1 MRVFRFYLGCL
12 ILIFASSHTWA
23 AGNTVFTPEV
33 SVGTLHDDNIRL
45 DEEADEAWETVTSL
59 RGKVTHKTETGL
71 MIGDLRWENFSYQG
85 GEGLDNRNDYKLKL
99 KGRTNR
105 ERSVYQLDLTG
116 IQDTTA
122 KDIAIEDDDDIG
134 GDVGFVRDD
143 IKRNRFYIMPSWG
156 YSLSEISAINLL
168 YKYSDLQY
176 DDSKGTGLVDGF
188 NHNVTG
194 KYSVKT
200 QENNTVEP
208 SIGINHYESE
218 GGKNYDFV
226 IAKLSNERVYDQY
239 FSSYASVGY
248 YYIDAK
254 TDNISDTTNSGLYEI
269 GGLVKSDNISLN
281 FKAERVL
288 APGDFGNVIAKD
300 QYSIGLLGEI
310 NPIWDYQVGAR
321 YYRNRPTIKEI
332 SNNNRRYLSF
342 KASLLWQFTESFD
355 LDFGYRYREERDQKE
370 ADNTQANSNAL
381 FITVRYMNDLIM

>member
-1 MRVFRFYLGCL
+1 MWVFRFYLGCL
-12 ILIFASSHTWA
+12 TLIFASGQAW

-33 SVGTLHDDNIRL
+33 SVGTLHDDNISL
-45 DEEADEAWETVTSL
+45 DEQADEAWETVTSL
-59 RGKVTHKTETGL
+59 RGKVTHRTETGL
-71 MIGDLRWENFSYQG
+71 MMGDLRWENVSYQG
-85 GEGLDNRNDYKLKL
+85 GEDLDNRNDYKLKL

-122 KDIAIEDDDDIG
+122 KDITVEDADDIG

-176 DDSKGTGLVDGF
+176 DESKGTGLVNGF

-200 QENNTVEP
+200 KENNTVEP
-208 SIGINHYESE
+208 SIGVNHYESE
-218 GGKNYDFV
+218 GGKNYNFV
-226 IAKLSNERVYDQY
+226 VARISNERVYDQY

-254 TDNISDTTNSGLYEI
+254 TDKISDTTNSGLYEI

-300 QYSIGLLGEI
+300 QYTIGLLGEI
-310 NPIWDYQVGAR
+310 NPTWDYQVGAR

-381 FITVRYMNDLIM
+381 FITVRYINDLIM